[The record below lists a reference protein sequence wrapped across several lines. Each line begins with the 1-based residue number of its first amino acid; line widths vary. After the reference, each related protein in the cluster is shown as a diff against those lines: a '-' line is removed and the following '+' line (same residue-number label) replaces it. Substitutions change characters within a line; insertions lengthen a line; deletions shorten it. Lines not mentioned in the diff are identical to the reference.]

1 MGRVEADAH
10 FFYIYKEIEM
20 STKTVKSLIV
30 VMLLAAFA
38 GCATGGATGS
48 ASNSSVFPSG
58 ATGEAI
64 G

>member
-1 MGRVEADAH
+1 
-10 FFYIYKEIEM
+10 M
-20 STKTVKSLIV
+20 STKYVKSLIV

-38 GCATGGATGS
+38 GCATGGA
-48 ASNSSVFPSG
+48 SNSSVFPSG

>member
-1 MGRVEADAH
+1 
-10 FFYIYKEIEM
+10 M
-20 STKTVKSLIV
+20 STKYVKSLIV

-48 ASNSSVFPSG
+48 ASNTSSFPSA